1 MPDSQMCKS
10 FIVGMKWK
18 LLCLS
23 SSIMTHGETA
33 SQTRKNVGWDFIR
46 RGLIAWMVVARCWL
60 ISFEWQVASKH
71 IIREEKLLQEGGE
84 DILIKD
90 FEAHE

>member
-46 RGLIAWMVVARCWL
+46 RGLIGWL
-60 ISFEWQVASKH
+60 WFAI
-71 IIREEKLLQEGGE
+71 G
-84 DILIKD
+84 
-90 FEAHE
+90 